1 VAQVIGGNGNADTI
15 TRKNSDVVAAHAT
28 GELCADYSSS
38 LIDLDVVLPAA
49 EGVLDY
55 ALHFEEIALAHVL
68 RLACLT
74 KELFAG
80 GSIAIRPPE
89 ASCMPAAPLSP
100 PFVASIR
107 HRYSPLRRGGA
118 WVLSLGLALVAPA
131 DAFAA
136 RLGPGTSGWVDRE
149 LGAIRGIT
157 VGPIESSLHPDKG
170 YGSPPFQRSLS
181 EVRRL
186 GGNWVSLT
194 PFGRVLNLEPT
205 GISLT
210 FEQPFEDNRKAV
222 LAAIRQARAQ
232 GLRVMLVPHL
242 WVESGGW
249 RGEIEPG
256 DEAAWQRWSDAYRA
270 FVLTWAEV
278 AELGGAEML
287 AVGVE
292 LRSWVTTARAPS
304 FVDIVRAVREKYS
317 GLLTY
322 AANWDDVEDT
332 VILGELDLIGVNAFF
347 PLAEHEGASFTAL
360 QEGGQRVAARLK
372 SVAELWDKPI
382 VLTEFGYTTR
392 KDPAVR
398 PWEWPDH
405 MSSVTVD
412 EGAQADAYAA
422 LLAPL
427 LDAPFV
433 AGAFLW
439 RLYADPDDVSQ
450 EAEWGFSPR
459 GKLAELVLRDA
470 FAAHWAS
477 DGPAALG
484 ASLLRTAAETPGV
497 F

>member
-1 VAQVIGGNGNADTI
+1 M
-15 TRKNSDVVAAHAT
+15 
-28 GELCADYSSS
+28 
-38 LIDLDVVLPAA
+38 PAA
-49 EGVLDY
+49 TSPPRFDARIPPLY
-55 ALHFEEIALAHVL
+55 STRALT
-68 RLACLT
+68 RLWTAAVGLS
-74 KELFAG
+74 LFAG
-80 GSIAIRPPE
+80 GE
-89 ASCMPAAPLSP
+89 ALAAPL
-100 PFVASIR
+100 
-107 HRYSPLRRGGA
+107 
-118 WVLSLGLALVAPA
+118 
-131 DAFAA
+131 
-136 RLGPGTSGWVDRE
+136 GPGPNGWMERE
-149 LGAIRGIT
+149 FGAIRGVTI
-157 VGPIESSLHPDKG
+157 GPIESSLHPDKG
-170 YGSPPFQRSLS
+170 YASAPFVRTLG

-194 PFGRVLNLEPT
+194 PFGRVLDLAPT

-210 FEQPFEDNRKAV
+210 FEQRFEDNRSAV
-222 LAAIRQARAQ
+222 LAAIRQAHAQ
-232 GLRVMLVPHL
+232 GLKVMLVPHL
-242 WVESGGW
+242 WVENGGW

-256 DEAAWQRWSDAYRA
+256 DEAAWARWADAYRH

-304 FVDIVRAVREKYS
+304 FVDIVHAVRARYG

-347 PLAEHEGASFTAL
+347 PLAERDGASFAEL
-360 QEGGQRVAARLK
+360 SEGGRRVATRLEAIAK
-372 SVAELWDKPI
+372 LWDKPV

-392 KDPAVR
+392 KNTAIR

-405 MSSVTVD
+405 MSAVEVD

-477 DGPAALG
+477 DGPAPLG
-484 ASLLRTAAETPGV
+484 GSLLRMAAETPGV

>member
-1 VAQVIGGNGNADTI
+1 MPRASLPPPFDAPIPRPYS
-15 TRKNSDVVAAHAT
+15 TRRGPSAWP
-28 GELCADYSSS
+28 L
-38 LIDLDVVLPAA
+38 
-49 EGVLDY
+49 
-55 ALHFEEIALAHVL
+55 ALA
-68 RLACLT
+68 LALSVRS
-74 KELFAG
+74 EAG
-80 GSIAIRPPE
+80 AT
-89 ASCMPAAPLSP
+89 
-100 PFVASIR
+100 
-107 HRYSPLRRGGA
+107 PLRPGA
-118 WVLSLGLALVAPA
+118 H
-131 DAFAA
+131 
-136 RLGPGTSGWVDRE
+136 GWVERE
-149 LGAIRGIT
+149 QPAIRGIT
-157 VGPIESSLHPDKG
+157 IGPIESSLHPGKG
-170 YGSPPFQRSLS
+170 YGSEPFERSLG

-194 PFGRVLNLEPT
+194 PFGRVLDLKPT

-222 LAAIRQARAQ
+222 LAAIRSARAQ
-232 GLRVMLVPHL
+232 GLKVMLVPHL

-256 DEAAWQRWSDAYRA
+256 DEAAWERWSQAYRE

-304 FVDIVRAVREKYS
+304 FVEIVHAVREKYS

-347 PLAEHEGASFTAL
+347 PLAERDGASFDEL
-360 QEGGQRVAARLK
+360 REGGKRVAARLK
-372 SVAELWDKPI
+372 AVSELWDKPI

-392 KDPAVR
+392 KNPAVR

-405 MSSVTVD
+405 MSSVAVD

-477 DGPAALG
+477 DGPAPLG
-484 ASLLRTAAETPGV
+484 AALVRTAAETPGV

>member
-1 VAQVIGGNGNADTI
+1 
-15 TRKNSDVVAAHAT
+15 
-28 GELCADYSSS
+28 
-38 LIDLDVVLPAA
+38 
-49 EGVLDY
+49 
-55 ALHFEEIALAHVL
+55 
-68 RLACLT
+68 
-74 KELFAG
+74 
-80 GSIAIRPPE
+80 
-89 ASCMPAAPLSP
+89 MAAPL
-100 PFVASIR
+100 
-107 HRYSPLRRGGA
+107 
-118 WVLSLGLALVAPA
+118 
-131 DAFAA
+131 
-136 RLGPGTSGWVDRE
+136 GPGANGWVDRE

-157 VGPIESSLHPDKG
+157 IGPIESSLHPDKG
-170 YGSPPFQRSLS
+170 YGSAPFQRSLG
-181 EVRRL
+181 EVERL

-194 PFGRVLNLEPT
+194 PFGRVLDLKPT
-205 GISLT
+205 GISFT

-232 GLRVMLVPHL
+232 GLKVMLVPHL

-256 DEAAWQRWSDAYRA
+256 DEAAWERWSNAYRE

-278 AELGGAEML
+278 AQLGGAEML

-304 FVDIVRAVREKYS
+304 FVEVVRAVRTKYS

-347 PLAEHEGASFTAL
+347 PLAERDGANFQSL
-360 QEGGQRVAARLK
+360 SEGGRRVASRLEA
-372 SVAELWDKPI
+372 VAELWDKPI

-405 MSSVTVD
+405 MSSVAVD

-427 LDAPFV
+427 LDAPFI

-477 DGPAALG
+477 DGPAPLG
-484 ASLLRTAAETPGV
+484 AALLRTAAETPGV

>member
-1 VAQVIGGNGNADTI
+1 M
-15 TRKNSDVVAAHAT
+15 
-28 GELCADYSSS
+28 
-38 LIDLDVVLPAA
+38 PAA
-49 EGVLDY
+49 TSPPRSDAPIRRPHSTRAVVRLWTA
-55 ALHFEEIALAHVL
+55 ALGLS
-68 RLACLT
+68 
-74 KELFAG
+74 LFAG
-80 GSIAIRPPE
+80 TE
-89 ASCMPAAPLSP
+89 TLAAPL
-100 PFVASIR
+100 
-107 HRYSPLRRGGA
+107 
-118 WVLSLGLALVAPA
+118 AP
-131 DAFAA
+131 
-136 RLGPGTSGWVDRE
+136 GPSGWRDRE
-149 LGAIRGIT
+149 LGAIRGVTI
-157 VGPIESSLHPDKG
+157 GPIESSLHPGKG
-170 YGSPPFQRSLS
+170 YASAPFVRTLD
-181 EVRRL
+181 EVQRL

-194 PFGRVLNLEPT
+194 PFGRVLDLTPT

-210 FEQPFEDNRKAV
+210 FEQPFEDNRAAV
-222 LAAIRQARAQ
+222 LAAIRQAHAQ
-232 GLRVMLVPHL
+232 GLKVMLVPHL

-256 DEAAWQRWSDAYRA
+256 DEAAWARWADAYRH

-304 FVDIVRAVREKYS
+304 FVDIIHAVRARYG

-347 PLAEHEGASFTAL
+347 PLAERDGASFAEL
-360 QEGGQRVAARLK
+360 SEGGRRVAARLE
-372 SVAELWDKPI
+372 SVAKLWNKPI

-392 KDPAVR
+392 KNPAIR

-405 MSSVTVD
+405 MSSVEVD

-484 ASLLRTAAETPGV
+484 GSLLRRAAETPGV

>member
-1 VAQVIGGNGNADTI
+1 MPVARVPPPFDASILRPNS
-15 TRKNSDVVAAHAT
+15 TRRRVA
-28 GELCADYSSS
+28 CW
-38 LIDLDVVLPAA
+38 
-49 EGVLDY
+49 
-55 ALHFEEIALAHVL
+55 ALAL
-68 RLACLT
+68 GTLLASGETLAQP
-74 KELFAG
+74 L
-80 GSIAIRPPE
+80 
-89 ASCMPAAPLSP
+89 AP
-100 PFVASIR
+100 
-107 HRYSPLRRGGA
+107 GA
-118 WVLSLGLALVAPA
+118 
-131 DAFAA
+131 
-136 RLGPGTSGWVDRE
+136 SGWVDRE
-149 LGAIRGIT
+149 LGAIRGVTI
-157 VGPIESSLHPDKG
+157 GPIESSLHPGKG
-170 YGSPPFQRSLS
+170 YGSVPFQRSLG
-181 EVRRL
+181 EVQRL

-194 PFGRVLNLEPT
+194 PFGRVLDLKPT

-210 FEQPFEDNRKAV
+210 FEQPFADNRKAV
-222 LAAIRQARAQ
+222 LAAIRQAHAR
-232 GLRVMLVPHL
+232 GLKVMLVPHL

-256 DEAAWQRWSDAYRA
+256 DDDAWARWADAYRH

-278 AELGGAEML
+278 AALGGAEML

-292 LRSWVTTARAPS
+292 LRSWVTTARAAS
-304 FVDIVRAVREKYS
+304 FVEIVHAVRAKYG

-347 PLAEHEGASFTAL
+347 PLAERDGASFDEL
-360 QEGGQRVAARLK
+360 CEGGRRVAARLK
-372 SVAELWDKPI
+372 AVSELWDKPI

-392 KDPAVR
+392 KDPAIR

-405 MSSVTVD
+405 MSQVTVD

-422 LLAPL
+422 LLAPVM
-427 LDAPFV
+427 DAPFV

-477 DGPAALG
+477 DGPPPLGGAL
-484 ASLLRTAAETPGV
+484 LHDAAEIPGV